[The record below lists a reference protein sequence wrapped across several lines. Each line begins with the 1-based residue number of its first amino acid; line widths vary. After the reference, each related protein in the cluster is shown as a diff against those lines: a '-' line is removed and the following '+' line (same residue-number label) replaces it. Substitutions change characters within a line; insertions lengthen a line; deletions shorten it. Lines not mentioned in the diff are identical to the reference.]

1 MVKSAVARGEVMDAR
16 FSSSV
21 AIAGIGALEFT
32 RGVLDESIAA
42 IANRSVALALAD
54 CGLER
59 GQLDGMIVHIGSPR
73 GLDYDEFA
81 TLLAIKTRFSSQ
93 TWAHGRF
100 CGTVIQHAAMAL
112 DHGLADYVLCAATF
126 LNSRFDRH
134 GTTGFPGFAE
144 NLREGGGPH
153 AETLYAG
160 LAAPI
165 GGTAMAT
172 QRYLNKY
179 GVEREK
185 LGAVAVAQRR
195 SALLNPAAV
204 MKKPMTRADYMA
216 SPFIV
221 EPLRRFDC
229 SISTDTSVAVI
240 LTRADRA
247 KDLKK
252 PPVYLRSYQG
262 IAAGPNE
269 FVFGQRGLGINQ
281 AEEYDYEP
289 AGASEPVFR
298 VAGVSP
304 DEIDT
309 LHCYDGFS
317 PHVLWT
323 LERFG
328 FVQMGEAAD
337 WVQNGR
343 IELGGELPVNTSG
356 GHLSEGHSNGW
367 GQTVEIVR
375 QLRGE
380 AGPRQIHDCRLALW
394 ATTFGDAILYGKE
407 RD

>member
-1 MVKSAVARGEVMDAR
+1 MDPR
-16 FSSSV
+16 FLSSV
-21 AIAGIGALEFT
+21 AIAGIGSLNFT
-32 RGVLDESIAA
+32 RGVLDESVASL
-42 IANRSVALALAD
+42 ANQAVVKALDD

-59 GQLDGMIVHIGSPR
+59 KQLDGLLVHIGSPR
-73 GLDYDEFA
+73 GLDYDEMA
-81 TLLAIKTRFSSQ
+81 TLAALNTRFSSQ

-100 CGTVIQHAAMAL
+100 CGTVLQHAAMAL
-112 DHGLADYVLCAATF
+112 DHGLADYLVCVGTF
-126 LNSRFDRH
+126 VNTRFTQH

-153 AETLYAG
+153 AETLHAG

-172 QRYLNKY
+172 QRYLHKY
-179 GVEREK
+179 GIDRSK
-185 LGAVAVAQRR
+185 LAAVAVGQRK
-195 SALLNPAAV
+195 SALLNPLAV
-204 MKKPMTRADYMA
+204 MKQPMTTADYNA
-216 SPFIV
+216 SPYIV
-221 EPLRRFDC
+221 EPLRRLDC
-229 SISTDTSVAVI
+229 SISVDTSVAVI

-281 AEEYDYEP
+281 SEEYDYQP
-289 AGASEPVFR
+289 LGAGEPVFQ
-298 VAGVSP
+298 VGGVTP
-304 DEIDT
+304 ADIDT
-309 LHCYDGFS
+309 LHCYDGFT

-328 FVQMGEAAD
+328 FAPVGEAAD
-337 WVQNGR
+337 WIQNGR

-367 GQTVEIVR
+367 GQTMEIVR
-375 QLRGE
+375 QLRAD
-380 AGPRQIHDCRLALW
+380 AGPRQIPNCRLALW
-394 ATTFGDAILYGKE
+394 GTTFGDAILYGND
-407 RD
+407 RT

>member
-1 MVKSAVARGEVMDAR
+1 MDAR
-16 FSSSV
+16 FSSTV
-21 AIAGIGALEFT
+21 VIAGVGAIEFS
-32 RGVLDESIAA
+32 RGELDESIAT
-42 IANRSVALALAD
+42 IANRSVTMALDD

-59 GQLDGMIVHIGSPR
+59 GQLDGLLVHIGSPR

-81 TLLAIKTRFSSQ
+81 TLLAVKTRFAAQ
-93 TWAHGRF
+93 PWAHGRF

-112 DHGLADYVLCAATF
+112 DHGLADYVLCTAAF
-126 LNSRFDRH
+126 VNSRFTHH

-160 LAAPI
+160 LVAPI

-172 QRYLNKY
+172 QRYLYKY

-185 LGAVAVAQRR
+185 LAAVALAQRK
-195 SALLNPAAV
+195 SALLNPGAV
-204 MKKPMTRADYMA
+204 MKKPMTMADYLG

-221 EPLRRFDC
+221 EPLRRLDC
-229 SISTDTSVAVI
+229 SVPVDTSVSVI
-240 LTRADRA
+240 LTTAERA

-252 PPVYLRSYQG
+252 PPVCLRSYQG

-281 AEEYDYEP
+281 AEEYDYRP
-289 AGASEPVFR
+289 AAAAEPVFR
-298 VAGVSP
+298 SAGVTP
-304 DEIDT
+304 ADVDT
-309 LHCYDGFS
+309 LHCYDGFT

-328 FVQMGEAAD
+328 FAPVGAAAD

-375 QLRGE
+375 QLRTE
-380 AGPRQIHDCRLALW
+380 AGPRQIPDCRLALW
-394 ATTFGDAILYGKE
+394 ATTFGDAILYGKD